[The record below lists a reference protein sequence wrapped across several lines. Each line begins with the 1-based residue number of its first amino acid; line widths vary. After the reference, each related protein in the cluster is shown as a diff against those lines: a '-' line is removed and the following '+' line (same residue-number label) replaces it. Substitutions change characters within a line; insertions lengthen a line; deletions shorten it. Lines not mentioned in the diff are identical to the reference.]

1 MARALHSMT
10 GFARAEGRAGAA
22 PPLSWV
28 WEVRSVNNKGLD
40 IRVRVP
46 AGFESLDAAARQI
59 VAESV
64 SRGSISASLSVN
76 AEQDT
81 ADVRINEA
89 LLDRLIKLAGDK
101 GRDLPPG
108 LAPARLDGLMAV
120 KGVIEAQSQSLTPEA
135 LAARD
140 RALLESLKKAIG
152 DLNVARRQEAARLIP
167 VIEGQIATMNT
178 LVAQAIASAAA
189 QPEAVRARLTRQ
201 LSELAAGVPALT
213 PERMAQEVA
222 LIVVKGDI
230 REELDRL
237 TAHIAQARDMLGEGG
252 PCGRRLDFL
261 SQEFNREANTLCS
274 KSQEVA
280 LTRIG
285 LDLKATI
292 DQFREQIQ
300 NIE

>member
-10 GFARAEGRAGAA
+10 GFARAEGRLGA
-22 PPLSWV
+22 PLPLSWV
-28 WEVRSVNNKGLD
+28 WEIRSVNNKGID

-46 AGFESLDAAARQI
+46 GGFESLDSAARQI
-59 VAESV
+59 VAENV
-64 SRGSISASLSVN
+64 SRGSVSINLSVTS
-76 AEQDT
+76 EQDA
-81 ADVRINEA
+81 ADVRINEP
-89 LLDRLIKLAGDK
+89 LLDRLIQLAADK
-101 GRDLPPG
+101 GRNLPAG

-120 KGVIEAQSQSLTPEA
+120 KGVIEAQTPSLAPEA

-140 RALLESLKKAIG
+140 RTLLDSLKKAMA
-152 DLNVARRQEAARLIP
+152 DLNTTRRQEAARLTP
-167 VIEGQIATMNT
+167 VIEGQISTMSG
-178 LVAQAIASAAA
+178 LVTQALASAAA
-189 QPEAVRARLTRQ
+189 HPDAVRARLTRQ
-201 LSELAAGVPALT
+201 LTELAAGVPALT
-213 PERMAQEVA
+213 PERLAQEVA

-237 TAHIAQARDMLGEGG
+237 TAHIDQARDMLKEGG

-274 KSQEVA
+274 KSQDVA